1 MVIYPFGLLDTSE
14 ESPVEGD
21 ELSSRGNCGEL
32 SSRVETEV
40 MLLEV
45 PWLETSEE
53 TPDGGV
59 KVGSMDE
66 GVSLDTSEETL
77 WLDISENYLQEWRLR
92 RHQMEEWK

>member
-1 MVIYPFGLLDTSE
+1 
-14 ESPVEGD
+14 
-21 ELSSRGNCGEL
+21 
-32 SSRVETEV
+32 

-77 WLDISENYLQEWRLR
+77 WLDISEETPAGVVEVGSMDEVASLDSSEGTPVED
-92 RHQMEEWK
+92 EELSSKAICGELTSRVETEE